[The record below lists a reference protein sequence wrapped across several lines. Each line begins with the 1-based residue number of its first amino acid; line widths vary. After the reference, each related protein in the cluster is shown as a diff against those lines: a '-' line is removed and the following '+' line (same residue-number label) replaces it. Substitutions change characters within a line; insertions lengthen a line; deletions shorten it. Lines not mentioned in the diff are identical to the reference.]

1 MNLLAFFIETLNATV
16 PVFAMVL
23 LGVVLKNLKWIDQNF
38 INTASKLV
46 FRGALPTLIFLSIVD
61 ADLTTALIPSLMIYF
76 AAATLVTFLI
86 AWAWAIKRVD
96 HPDRGV
102 YVQGAFRGN
111 GSILGLALAGTMYG
125 DYGLSVGGILAS
137 VLIPL
142 YNILAVIVLSSY
154 QPGKRASWQGIAKN
168 IVKNPLILAV
178 VAALLFSSLGLT
190 LPTWLHTSGRYFA
203 NVTMPLALICI
214 GGTLSVAAV
223 RASSRAA
230 LGASLMKIVW
240 LPLLATAGAWLYGFR
255 GAQLGLLFVY
265 FSSPSA
271 ASSFV
276 MAQAMGGNAK
286 LAANIIAITTIGSSL
301 TVTVGVFILQL
312 IGAT

>member
-1 MNLLAFFIETLNATV
+1 MNLLNIFIETLNATI

-23 LGVVLKNLKWIDQNF
+23 LGVALKYLKWIDHSF

-46 FRGALPTLIFLSIVD
+46 FRGALPTLIFLSIID
-61 ADLTTALIPSLMIYF
+61 ADLTTALIPGLMIYF
-76 AAATLVTFLI
+76 ALATLIAFLI
-86 AWAWAIKRVD
+86 SWAWAVKRID
-96 HPDRGV
+96 RADRGV

-154 QPGKRASWQGIAKN
+154 QPGKRASWQSIVRN
-168 IVKNPLILAV
+168 IITNPLIIAV
-178 VAALLFSSLGLT
+178 VAALLFSSLGLQ

-214 GGTLSVAAV
+214 GGTLSMTAI
-223 RASSRAA
+223 RESSSTA
-230 LGASLMKIVW
+230 LGASWIKIFW
-240 LPLLATAGAWLYGFR
+240 LPLLATAGAWLVGFR
-255 GAQLGLLFVY
+255 DAQLGLLFVY

-286 LAANIIAITTIGSSL
+286 LAANIIAITTVGSSL
-301 TVTVGVFILQL
+301 TVTAGVFLLQL
-312 IGAT
+312 IGTT